1 MKEKTK
7 MIAGEHYNPL
17 DPQLIV
23 LRDRA
28 SRICHRYNKK
38 FSMKLICAVGCCAN
52 W

>member
-28 SRICHRYNKK
+28 TEFVIGITKS
-38 FSMKLICAVGCCAN
+38 FP
-52 W
+52 